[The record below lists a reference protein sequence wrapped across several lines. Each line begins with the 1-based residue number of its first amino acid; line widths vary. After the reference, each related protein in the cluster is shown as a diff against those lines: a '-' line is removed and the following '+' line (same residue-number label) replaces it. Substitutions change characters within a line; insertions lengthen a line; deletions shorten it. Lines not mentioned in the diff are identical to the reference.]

1 VRRTRAIKL
10 VSLETT
16 KDRNYYLTRSW
27 IVAFQYPTSSAAAGV
42 LALPADRRSRDPP
55 CQARMA
61 VLASSA
67 TPDMLHVKALVRI
80 SNLNANLMAFPG
92 LVPTF
97 TSLRSGGVGI
107 CRASQ

>member
-1 VRRTRAIKL
+1 
-10 VSLETT
+10 
-16 KDRNYYLTRSW
+16 
-27 IVAFQYPTSSAAAGV
+27 
-42 LALPADRRSRDPP
+42 
-55 CQARMA
+55 
-61 VLASSA
+61 
-67 TPDMLHVKALVRI
+67 MLHVKALVRI